1 MKQNIDVGD
10 LGGLTHELV
19 ALPKSARL
27 EICIGGEIYSGKV
40 ELETEPGCARLH
52 FDEKKK
58 KVASPK
64 SKSASKK

>member
-1 MKQNIDVGD
+1 MKQSIDVDD

-58 KVASPK
+58 KVAPPK
-64 SKSASKK
+64 SKGSSKK

>member
-1 MKQNIDVGD
+1 MKQNIDVSD

-27 EICIGGEIYSGKV
+27 EICIGGEIYTGKV

-58 KVASPK
+58 KPAK
-64 SKSASKK
+64 SKGKK

>member
-1 MKQNIDVGD
+1 MKQSIDVD
-10 LGGLTHELV
+10 NLGGLTHELV

-58 KVASPK
+58 KVAK
-64 SKSASKK
+64 SKGKK